1 MAFVEGHSM
10 ATPRLVEVTATL
22 RAGDVRSLAE
32 WYRDK
37 LGFDLTMS
45 WGEPAE
51 YARVQRDGVELAMGR
66 LDARFGPMSAYV
78 IVTGVDALYA
88 EFLARGVAMGREIGD
103 QPYRMRDFDLFDPEG
118 NRICFGEA
126 IERIGHAA
134 HAAPAV

>member
-1 MAFVEGHSM
+1 M

-22 RAGDVRSLAE
+22 RAGDVMALAA

-37 LGFDLTMS
+37 LGFAITMS

-51 YARVQRDGVELAMGR
+51 YARVQRDGVELAIGR
-66 LDARFGPMSAYV
+66 LDARFGPMSAYA
-78 IVTGVDALYA
+78 IVTGIDALYA

-126 IERIGHAA
+126 MERAGQPAA
-134 HAAPAV
+134 HAAAVV